1 MQTIANA
8 LLPLI
13 VVLAAGLMLRRS
25 GFLDRSFWDQ
35 AENLSYYVLMPVLLV
50 RTIGGSQL
58 GDVPWGDMVTVLYGA
73 TFGAAALLLAG
84 YGLLR
89 SRVSGP
95 LFTSVFQ
102 GGVRYNTYIALAI
115 IETMFGAT
123 GIAIGGVLA
132 GFLIIAINLV
142 LVGVM
147 ATVLHTGGSALG
159 RMLREFIRNPLIL
172 ACLTGGLINVSGVMI
187 PVWLDGSMAM
197 VSRMALPVALLCVG
211 ASLSLRRL
219 KGDLVPA
226 LVSSTVQF
234 AVKPSIAFGLA
245 VWLGLPVMATS
256 IVVIFMAVPTAV
268 SSYIFARKM
277 GGDQETMATIITFQT
292 IAAFAVLTVVLGLL
306 QRLH

>member
-147 ATVLHTGGSALG
+147 ATVLHTGGLCLG
-159 RMLREFIRNPLIL
+159 PH
-172 ACLTGGLINVSGVMI
+172 
-187 PVWLDGSMAM
+187 
-197 VSRMALPVALLCVG
+197 
-211 ASLSLRRL
+211 
-219 KGDLVPA
+219 
-226 LVSSTVQF
+226 
-234 AVKPSIAFGLA
+234 
-245 VWLGLPVMATS
+245 
-256 IVVIFMAVPTAV
+256 
-268 SSYIFARKM
+268 
-277 GGDQETMATIITFQT
+277 
-292 IAAFAVLTVVLGLL
+292 AA
-306 QRLH
+306 